1 MRSGENKM
9 FVDQLGPEICYV
21 DIDRSS
27 GASEHSLD
35 EQYGF
40 KFEEESSSI
49 NLKRLEAKLAF
60 NQNTLKN
67 SGIML
72 TLENINDKKK

>member
-9 FVDQLGPEICYV
+9 FVDQLGPDICNV

-27 GASEHSLD
+27 DASKDSLD

-40 KFEEESSSI
+40 NFEEESPSI
-49 NLKRLEAKLAF
+49 N
-60 NQNTLKN
+60 
-67 SGIML
+67 
-72 TLENINDKKK
+72 